1 MDSQHN
7 LFICFWYG
15 VSFPQG
21 ILREFL
27 CLLLTLLQEANLYE
41 LLCILFPAWDGIGL
55 ILLLS
60 LILQRILCFI
70 PVRVKILRYS
80 LKRNIR
86 RGHVLKMNY
95 LHDSVIGFLSLRV
108 CFCLRMNKWST
119 FPLWSSFLFLDR
131 TIWTHILVKINGIL
145 YKIIKETLRYF
156 ILNCNL

>member
-1 MDSQHN
+1 MFLVQCVLSPRNSQRIS
-7 LFICFWYG
+7 L
-15 VSFPQG
+15 P
-21 ILREFL
+21 
-27 CLLLTLLQEANLYE
+27 LLTLLQEANLYE
-41 LLCILFPAWDGIGL
+41 LLCILFPVWDGIGL

-80 LKRNIR
+80 LKRNIG

-95 LHDSVIGFLSLRV
+95 LHDSDIGFLSLRV
-108 CFCLRMNKWST
+108 CFCPRMIKCST

-131 TIWTHILVKINGIL
+131 TFWTHVLVKINGIL

-156 ILNCNL
+156 TLNCNL